1 MKIKTWVKDHKQTIV
16 KIAAITA
23 GGVVAVI
30 IGKRVLKKA
39 LTFETQVAVPTKS
52 VPITKIKNEVTV
64 PDWVDVCV
72 GDDALKVMVNRSDK
86 TAEELTEIVG
96 TITNEI
102 TEPGD
107 GIGVLLNAS
116 KDGTLGFQYLT

>member
-1 MKIKTWVKDHKQTIV
+1 MKIKKWVNDHKKQIV
-16 KIAAITA
+16 KVAAIAA
-23 GGVVAVI
+23 GGVAAVI
-30 IGKRVLKKA
+30 IGKKVLKKA
-39 LTFETQVAVPTKS
+39 LTFETQVAVPVKS
-52 VPITKIKNEVTV
+52 VPITKVTNEVTV
-64 PDWVDVCV
+64 PDWVDVCI

-86 TAEELTEIVG
+86 TAEELA
-96 TITNEI
+96 TIIDTIKDEI